1 MYIVVWKRM
10 PQINEPLI
18 VRIAVLWAGFLSI
31 WTTMTGFVKVDE
43 ICVDEY
49 QDQIKLTF
57 DWQEII
63 TPRWEDLPR

>member
-1 MYIVVWKRM
+1 M

-18 VRIAVLWAGFLSI
+18 ERIAVVWASFLSI

-43 ICVDEY
+43 ICIDEY